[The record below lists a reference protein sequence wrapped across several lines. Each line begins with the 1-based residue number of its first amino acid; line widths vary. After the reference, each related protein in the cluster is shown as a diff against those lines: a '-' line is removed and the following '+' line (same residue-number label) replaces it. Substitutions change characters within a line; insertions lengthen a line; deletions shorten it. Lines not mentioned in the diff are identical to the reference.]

1 VKWLAL
7 GVLGAVAAGFAAS
20 PRVAPGTAVTRAGFL
35 GLPTELMPERD
46 AAREALSSTECD
58 YHSAMID
65 YAARVRWRQ
74 LRAAQRQLEAEGY
87 VCVPARVIQV
97 EMTEERQRVRV
108 ACGWQ
113 QGIRPGTIAVAFR
126 GLVGIVNE
134 VGPFVSEVVLL
145 TDPQAGVPVIA
156 CPPGAEVKE
165 PPVSGR
171 AEAPGNNERP
181 TGDDEDATQDEK
193 AAESEPGPSVARGA
207 VVGSSSPGV
216 LVLKYLD
223 GAVVPGSEV
232 RTSGEGV
239 LYPAGLRV
247 GQVIGHPTEG
257 ERGQPA
263 SALVSTYVDWPS
275 VREVILAR
283 RTGVQTGE
291 RP

>member
-7 GVLGAVAAGFAAS
+7 GVLGAVAAGFAAT
-20 PRVAPGTAVTRAGFL
+20 PRMAPGAAVSRAGLL

-46 AAREALSSTECD
+46 AAREELASAARD
-58 YHSAMID
+58 YHRAMID
-65 YAARVRWRQ
+65 YSARVRWRQ
-74 LRAAQRQLEAEGY
+74 LRARQRALEAEGY
-87 VCVPARVIQV
+87 TCVPARVIQV
-97 EMTEERQRVRV
+97 EMTEGRQRVRV
-108 ACGWQ
+108 ACGAQ
-113 QGIRPGTIAVAFR
+113 QGIQPGTIAVAFR

-134 VGPFVSEVVLL
+134 VGPSVSEVVLL

-156 CPPGAEVKE
+156 CPPGVAPKE
-165 PPVSGR
+165 PPARGTLEARRDSDNDEDER
-171 AEAPGNNERP
+171 DAAEA
-181 TGDDEDATQDEK
+181 DEQ
-193 AAESEPGPSVARGA
+193 AESAPGPAVARGA

-223 GAVVPGSEV
+223 GPVVPGSEV

-239 LYPAGLRV
+239 LYPPNLPV
-247 GQVIGHPTEG
+247 GQVIGHPTDG

-275 VREVILAR
+275 VREVVLAKPPA
-283 RTGVQTGE
+283 GKAWA